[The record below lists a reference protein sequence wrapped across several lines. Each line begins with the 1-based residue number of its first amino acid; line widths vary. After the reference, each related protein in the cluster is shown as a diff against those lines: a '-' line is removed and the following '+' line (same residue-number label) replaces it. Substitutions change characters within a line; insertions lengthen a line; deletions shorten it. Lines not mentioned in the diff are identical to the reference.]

1 MTKRIEER
9 YLGEEEAQ
17 KAKMLKH
24 LSDKH
29 LSENDVAN
37 QRTGF
42 ASFDALKEISKKKI
56 DHKNGAN

>member
-37 QRTGF
+37 
-42 ASFDALKEISKKKI
+42 
-56 DHKNGAN
+56 

>member
-1 MTKRIEER
+1 MIKRIEER
-9 YLGEEEAQ
+9 QQGEEEAQ
-17 KAKMLKH
+17 KAKML
-24 LSDKH
+24 KH

-56 DHKNGAN
+56 DHKNGAI